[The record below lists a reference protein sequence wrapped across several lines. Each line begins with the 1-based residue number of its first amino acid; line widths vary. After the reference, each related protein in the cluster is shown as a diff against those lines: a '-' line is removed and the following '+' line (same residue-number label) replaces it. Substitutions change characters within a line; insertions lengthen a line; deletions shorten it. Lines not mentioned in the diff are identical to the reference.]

1 MNLEELLL
9 NRFDMSSSHSGF
21 LDHFSHINITIPKN
35 RIALGELTPRGLWES
50 QWCGPLALQ
59 LLGVSIRSGRAGQE
73 DDLGEVY
80 ATVTDTLPW
89 VVRQKGGHTSGS
101 DTDIAVNS
109 VLVSPGFN
117 LLRWHIEIELLR
129 GFEGEYFVT
138 LNGSLGRGKDK
149 DCPHIIK
156 PVEGGALCVF
166 TTGVK
171 YNKLITYPHID
182 GTRPR
187 WVILSSPVST
197 ASITVKDDMAAYSLA
212 LPPLVLKTGKKSA
225 VDVIIQYENV
235 PVGHETE
242 YTNTVKG
249 LFLPDIEE
257 VVAGRKA
264 AWEGL
269 LGNAGEGKGD
279 LYKKAR
285 SAAGLVRVGC
295 KWRSREGR
303 DKDII
308 AGYASS
314 SSCFGLLGFWDSLV
328 GSAGTAQ
335 FNTSLAEDYIRAV
348 YDRQREDGCVP
359 TSANETSPGSTF
371 YPQAPLL
378 GWTMTLLQ
386 KAGGGGKS
394 FITEMSAREERMFN
408 WFMDT
413 QDHDRDG
420 LPEWRFTGCP
430 ADNSPL
436 YDNYAIHMQRELE
449 GTWCIYLPPI
459 ASVSLASFLIMDA
472 KGMALL
478 NRETGDARRADYF
491 SRAAAG
497 LEEKLLRYCVKDN
510 EMFYDYDHHNGHFN
524 TALTLYSFLPIWAGV
539 RIDPALKKHM
549 IEDYLLNPAHFYGDY
564 PLPYLAYSEATYRPQ
579 GYWRGRIW
587 LHVSYWMIEALWAEG
602 YEKEA
607 DEAANRLLKMMNQR
621 EEILENYFSS
631 PATPGGG
638 VPDFFWSFST
648 YLLLANRLYRK
659 PVTAMIRTF
668 YV

>member
-9 NRFDMSSSHSGF
+9 NRFDMSNPQTGF
-21 LDHFSHINITIPKN
+21 VDHFSHMCVAVPKN
-35 RIALGELTPRGLWES
+35 RIALGEMTPRGLREWRS
-50 QWCGPLALQ
+50 PVTRQ
-59 LLGVSIRSGRAGQE
+59 LLGVSIRSGAADQE
-73 DDLGEVY
+73 DDSGEVY
-80 ATVTDTLPW
+80 AFRTDMLPW
-89 VVRQKGGHTSGS
+89 VVRQWGAHTSG
-101 DTDIAVNS
+101 DGTDIAVTA
-109 VLVSPGFN
+109 VLVSAGLN
-117 LLRWHIEIELLR
+117 LLRWHIEFELHR
-129 GFEGEYFVT
+129 GSAEEYAVT
-138 LNGSLGRGKDK
+138 FYGALAQGKDQN
-149 DCPHIIK
+149 CPHMLK

-166 TTGVK
+166 TTGEK

-187 WVILSSPVST
+187 WAVLSSPAST
-197 ASITVKDDMAAYSLA
+197 ASVTVKDGMAVYSLS
-212 LPPLVLKTGKKSA
+212 LPLPLKPGGKS
-225 VDVIIQYENV
+225 VVELIIHYDNV

-242 YTNTVKG
+242 FTNTVKD

-264 AWEGL
+264 AWEKL
-269 LGNAGEGKGD
+269 LGNAAGGWGD
-279 LYKKAR
+279 LHKKTR
-285 SAAGLVRVGC
+285 SAAGLVRDGIL
-295 KWRSREGR
+295 WRAGKGR
-303 DKDII
+303 DKEII
-308 AGYASS
+308 AGFCSPSGA
-314 SSCFGLLGFWDSLV
+314 FGEAFFWDTLV
-328 GSAGTAQ
+328 GSAGLAQ
-335 FNTSLAEDYIRAV
+335 FNPALAEDYIRAI
-348 YDRQREDGCVP
+348 YEKQREDGCVP
-359 TSANETSPGSTF
+359 THSTEGAIGSTF

-378 GWTMTLLQ
+378 GWTMTLLRE
-386 KAGGGGKS
+386 AGGGKS
-394 FITEMSAREERMFN
+394 FITEMTAREDRLFR

-436 YDNYAIHMQRELE
+436 YDTYAIFMQRDLE

-459 ASVSLASFLIMDA
+459 ASVSLASYLIMDA
-472 KGMALL
+472 KCLARL
-478 NRETGDARRADYF
+478 NRETGDVEKAEHFTRL
-491 SRAAAG
+491 AAA

-524 TALTLYSFLPIWAGV
+524 TALTLHSFLPLWAGV
-539 RIDPALKKHM
+539 RMDPALKKHL
-549 IEDYLLNPAHFYGDY
+549 IEDYLLNPAHFYGEF
-564 PLPYLAYSEATYRPQ
+564 PLPYLAYSEETYRPQ

-587 LHVSYWMIEALWAEG
+587 PHVSYWMIEALWAEG

-638 VPDFFWSFST
+638 VPDYIWSFST

-659 PVTAMIRTF
+659 PVTAMIRGQ
-668 YV
+668 